1 MTGKYRSKVRRSAKK
16 RKPPG
21 RKQIIERNVDNCI
34 AVDDESSVE
43 FAAATTTTE
52 KIDDA
57 DICTCS
63 KKFKIDKGFIREK
76 QSIVDNDLYSWCYL
90 LFDIRCILDMVDV
103 VGRCPSC
110 CEKISVY
117 HNNIQFTIIWKRRED
132 CVITWTFL
140 APNVI
145 GRLHLVPAKKLN
157 LCQVIRVEVA
167 ETHMM

>member
-16 RKPPG
+16 RKPG
-21 RKQIIERNVDNCI
+21 RKQIIESNVDNCV
-34 AVDDESSVE
+34 AVGDESSVD
-43 FAAATTTTE
+43 FAAAATTTE

-57 DICTCS
+57 DISTCS
-63 KKFKIDKGFIREK
+63 KKFKIDEGFIREK
-76 QSIVDNDLYSWCYL
+76 QSIVANDLYSWCYL

-117 HNNIQFTIIWKRRED
+117 HNMEKRED